1 MIGGLAVVGLFL
13 GLYFGLGY
21 PDAIE
26 SDAAHGFL
34 RCEHG
39 YDLIN
44 GKCTDINECIEDKE
58 NGLKL
63 YKQTRKLGSFF
74 QKKLIQKFFR
84 NFSFPGVTK
93 TDFRKIHSFFFN
105 FNLSVSCPEFLEISF
120 SLKIFGFG

>member
-1 MIGGLAVVGLFL
+1 MIGGLAIVGLFL

-26 SDAAHGFL
+26 NDAAHGFL
-34 RCEHG
+34 RCEYG

-74 QKKLIQKFFR
+74 QENSSRKFSEISIFR
-84 NFSFPGVTK
+84 GVTK
-93 TDFRKIHSFFFN
+93 TDFWKTHSFF
-105 FNLSVSCPEFLEISF
+105 
-120 SLKIFGFG
+120 

>member
-63 YKQTRKLGSFF
+63 YKQTRKLGV
-74 QKKLIQKFFR
+74 
-84 NFSFPGVTK
+84 FSFPG
-93 TDFRKIHSFFFN
+93 
-105 FNLSVSCPEFLEISF
+105 P
-120 SLKIFGFG
+120 IFGILIPIFGILIHFLKFKFPAYAMPRNS

>member
-44 GKCTDINECIEDKE
+44 GKCIGWGRHTGEVGYSLCGLYGMKE
-58 NGLKL
+58 H
-63 YKQTRKLGSFF
+63 
-74 QKKLIQKFFR
+74 KKWIILRFIR
-84 NFSFPGVTK
+84 VT
-93 TDFRKIHSFFFN
+93 
-105 FNLSVSCPEFLEISF
+105 CC
-120 SLKIFGFG
+120 